1 MTMFFIHQVGLD
13 KVNKSPDT
21 QLLYVTTGILLNE
34 LVGEG
39 RINRYT
45 HLIIDEVI
53 LIHKPFLFT
62 CKYV

>member
-1 MTMFFIHQVGLD
+1 MTMFFICQVGLD

-53 LIHKPFLFT
+53 LTPI
-62 CKYV
+62 